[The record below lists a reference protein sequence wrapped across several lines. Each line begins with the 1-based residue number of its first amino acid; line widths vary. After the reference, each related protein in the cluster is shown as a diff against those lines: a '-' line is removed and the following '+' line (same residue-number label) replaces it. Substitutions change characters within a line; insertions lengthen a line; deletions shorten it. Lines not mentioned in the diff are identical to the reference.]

1 MVTFLCTSYVTHN
14 YIHNTQPMLDAAA
27 QDNARPNATTKKS
40 KAKSSTLPT
49 TANTNIPEDQ
59 HKPIIPD
66 KSPTELRQEPY
77 NMPKGFEWCQVS
89 ITNPTHLTEVYNL
102 LYQNYVED
110 DECMF
115 RFDYSKDFLLWAL
128 TPPGYKEEFHLGV
141 RSSKS
146 GKLMAFITG
155 VPAKVRVYDV
165 EKDMVEVNFLCGKFY
180 VCWKCT
186 Y

>member
-1 MVTFLCTSYVTHN
+1 
-14 YIHNTQPMLDAAA
+14 MLDNKGD
-27 QDNARPNATTKKS
+27 DNNTATNATTKS
-40 KAKSSTLPT
+40 KAAKSSTLPT

-66 KSPTELRQEPY
+66 KLPSELRQEPY

-165 EKDMVEVNFLCGKFY
+165 EKDMVEVNFLCGKLFV
-180 VCWKCT
+180 VCWGLLIS
-186 Y
+186 